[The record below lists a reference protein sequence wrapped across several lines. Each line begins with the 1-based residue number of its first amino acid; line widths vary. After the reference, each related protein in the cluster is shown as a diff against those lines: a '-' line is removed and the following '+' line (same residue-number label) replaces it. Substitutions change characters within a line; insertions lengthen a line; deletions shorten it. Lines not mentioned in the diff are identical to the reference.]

1 MWFEKLICVFF
12 HAFTPVLKPFLNYI
26 SPQSDH
32 EYASAA
38 EDSAQEES
46 EVLDLP
52 TDEEKPD
59 QNDTTVPIA
68 EVGDGDH
75 RSDPN
80 DEAGD
85 DADDEDVDDD
95 DDDVIQVI

>member
-1 MWFEKLICVFF
+1 M
-12 HAFTPVLKPFLNYI
+12 
-26 SPQSDH
+26 
-32 EYASAA
+32 
-38 EDSAQEES
+38 
-46 EVLDLP
+46 P

-68 EVGDGDH
+68 EVGDGGH